1 MKLQSKQLFTRNRTM
16 NLVLLAVAVLFPLI
30 CSAMDSGS
38 YFIYVGC
45 FIFIYIIAVSGYDIL
60 FGYCG
65 QVSLGHA
72 GFFAIGAYGSAIL
85 NKELGIPT
93 MITTL
98 LAAIIAAVV
107 AAIIAYPAAKLK
119 VHFLSLATQS
129 FGMIV
134 YYLAL
139 ASPGGITGDSIGYFP
154 KPFSLFGKELSNQTS
169 FYFFALVMCV
179 IFLTLKSMLVN
190 SRTGRAFIAIR
201 ENVTAANGMGINVR
215 KYKIIAFATSAFFTA
230 FAGSMFGH
238 FSRYIAPSS
247 FNLTQSNLF
256 SLMLL
261 FGGKGTFYGP
271 IIGAMF
277 VQILTEATRGVAEY
291 SQVLYAAILLL
302 VVIFMSSGVTSLNF
316 AGLKKLFQK
325 GKKGQV
331 SEDAED

>member
-1 MKLQSKQLFTRNRTM
+1 VKLQEKRLFTRSQIT
-16 NLVLLAVAVLFPLI
+16 NLVLVAVAALFPLL
-30 CSAMDSGS
+30 SSGMESSS
-38 YFIYVGC
+38 YLIYVGC
-45 FIFIYIIAVSGYDIL
+45 FIFIYIIAVSGYDLL

-72 GFFAIGAYGSAIL
+72 GFFAIGAYGSGLL
-85 NKELGIPT
+85 NAEFGIPT
-93 MITTL
+93 IITTL
-98 LAAIIAAVV
+98 IAAIAAALI

-119 VHFLSLATQS
+119 VHFLSLATQA
-129 FGMIV
+129 FGMII
-134 YYLAL
+134 YYLCL

-154 KPFSLFGKELSNQTS
+154 KPFSIFGFSLKNQTA
-169 FYFFALVMCV
+169 FYFFALVMAI
-179 IFLTLKSMLVN
+179 IFLIIKSMLVN
-190 SRTGRAFIAIR
+190 SRTGRAFVAIR

-271 IIGAMF
+271 IIGAAF

-302 VVIFMSSGVTSLNF
+302 VVIFMSSGVTSLKF
-316 AGLKKLFQK
+316 GGIVKLFQK
-325 GKKGQV
+325 KKKGEV
-331 SEDAED
+331 SKDAEG